1 MTLQIMP
8 WVCSTDNFLSPI
20 FLQRGEFTVKNAT
33 LYLHKLSWHLFL
45 FSIKKFVFLSFPFL
59 FFDEV
64 SNLCKRIY
72 PIRNRNRWYE
82 IASGIVCPSNNSKLK
97 VVRINLVEKAFVTVS
112 SKAATRVVLYKKLF
126 LKISQYSQ
134 ENPYVGVSF
143 NKVADLQVF
152 NTGIF
157 LWILRK
163 F

>member
-82 IASGIVCPSNNSKLK
+82 IASGIVCPSGNSKLK
-97 VVRINLVEKAFVTVS
+97 VVRINLVEKAFVTLCLQ
-112 SKAATRVVLYKKLF
+112 KQPPELF
-126 LKISQYSQ
+126 YTKSCS
-134 ENPYVGVSF
+134 
-143 NKVADLQVF
+143 
-152 NTGIF
+152 
-157 LWILRK
+157 
-163 F
+163 